1 MERIFATTG
10 NSLNVINN
18 DGFTT
23 LHIAAINNHLEIAKI
38 LLQKVISSKF
48 VTFFFV
54 KNTRCVVSAVLM
66 RFQRRSLLFNPIR
79 SMTFCVSWDDN
90 HKSLLLHLL
99 SPCKNWEQELTF
111 KASGSLQII
120 NCYKA
125 YVYVLHWPSGPYQQ
139 TDIFVSYTLFNN
151 ACLVEMLLHHIS
163 HETSSGCPL
172 LARGRH

>member
-38 LLQKVISSKF
+38 LLRKVISSKF
-48 VTFFFV
+48 VTFFS
-54 KNTRCVVSAVLM
+54 KNTLCVVSTVFM

-120 NCYKA
+120 DCYKA
-125 YVYVLHWPSGPYQQ
+125 YVYVLHRPSGPYQQ
-139 TDIFVSYTLFNN
+139 TVIFVSRTLLNN
-151 ACLVEMLLHHIS
+151 ASLVEMLLHHIS
-163 HETSSGCPL
+163 HETSSECPL
-172 LARGRH
+172 LTRGRH